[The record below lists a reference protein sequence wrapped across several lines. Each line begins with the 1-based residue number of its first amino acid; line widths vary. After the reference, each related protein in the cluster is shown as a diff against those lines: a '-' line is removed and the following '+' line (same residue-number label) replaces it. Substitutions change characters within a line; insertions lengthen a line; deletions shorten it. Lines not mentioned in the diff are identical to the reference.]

1 MTHENKPIV
10 FREPLPYGSLAP
22 DFRLPSAAGTF
33 YSREQFRGKQ
43 GLVLLF
49 LQQASPSS
57 AALLR
62 AIAQLWSEFVEINAQ
77 VLAIF
82 DAPREALMPLAQA
95 LSLPFP
101 LLADAENNVWQRY
114 TSESA
119 RGAALFVL
127 DTYGALSAQR
137 VLLSVAELPE
147 ADDILSMARYT
158 QYRCSV

>member
-1 MTHENKPIV
+1 V
-10 FREPLPYGSLAP
+10 SSF
-22 DFRLPSAAGTF
+22 AA
-33 YSREQFRGKQ
+33 SRD
-43 GLVLLF
+43 LILLF
-49 LQQASPSS
+49 LQQASPLS

-101 LLADAENNVWQRY
+101 LLADAENSVWQRY

-137 VLLSVAELPE
+137 VVLSAAELPE
-147 ADDILSMARYT
+147 ADETLSLARYT